1 MANQQHHDVPPPSLA
16 QGKFSIHDFRLP
28 SARARGSRSGRTL
41 SRAWASICVGL
52 SALACA
58 ASLAWM
64 LTAPDGRLEARAS
77 AAALKEVNQ
86 RLLLGGIGAVMSLGI
101 GIIGVL
107 CWPRKSRLTTRGGA
121 PPLSTYDG
129 MTGLPTRR
137 LFDVLLTQALARAE
151 TTSRLV
157 AVLVI
162 DLVHYGVGSPS
173 DRLPT
178 NGVGSHARREEGDQ
192 PPGAARKGLPTP
204 LVVRVQAARIK
215 SVIHA
220 HDALARLDERRFA
233 VVLDNVQQAAE
244 FLATARAI
252 RQTIGLP
259 LQIEGQELLLSCR
272 IGGAIAP
279 WDGVEADGLLKKAAL
294 MLSQSQD
301 DDGAIA
307 FASDPT
313 TGHAFGRPPSGRF
326 SATENRFSNQLTT
339 GG

>member
-1 MANQQHHDVPPPSLA
+1 MATMQHHDVPPPSLA

-64 LTAPDGRLEARAS
+64 LTAPDGRLEARVS
-77 AAALKEVNQ
+77 AAALKDVKQ

-107 CWPRKSRLTTRGGA
+107 CWPRKSRLTTHGGA

-151 TTSRLV
+151 ATSRLV

-162 DLVHYGVGSPS
+162 DLVHYGVGS
-173 DRLPT
+173 
-178 NGVGSHARREEGDQ
+178 HARREEGDQ
-192 PPGAARKGLPTP
+192 TPGASHRWLPTP

-215 SVIHA
+215 SVLHA
-220 HDALARLDERRFA
+220 QDALARLDERRFA

-301 DDGAIA
+301 NDGAIA

-313 TGHAFGRPPSGRF
+313 TGHAFGRPTSGRF
-326 SATENRFSNQLTT
+326 SATENRLSNQLIT
-339 GG
+339 GR